1 MAPIPIA
8 SATQLRL
15 MTSAFDLLYTHTL
28 NTHIHT
34 YTPTKTRLYIITCR
48 YQLVEMDLCVGEAP
62 HS

>member
-1 MAPIPIA
+1 
-8 SATQLRL
+8 